1 MIEQDVPVT
10 HAVVIHPASRDKL
23 DRADARLEEATGL
36 AEALDLDVV
45 DAFITPLRKIEPG
58 RFFGSGKAIELG
70 EAIHAVKAKVAILDV
85 NLTPVQQRNLEKDW
99 DVKVIDRTGL
109 ILEIFG
115 QRAQTKEGV
124 LQVELARLA
133 YERSRLVR
141 TWTHLERQ
149 RGGGGFIAGP
159 GETQIETDRRLLD
172 NKMVKLRRQLDEVRR
187 TRGLHRQKRKDVPF
201 PTVALVGYTNSGK
214 STLFN
219 HLTGAKVLAKD
230 MPFATLDPTV
240 RGVRLPKGAQI
251 LLSDTVGFITDLP
264 TELVAAFR
272 ATLEE
277 VKEADLLVH
286 VVDASDPDRN
296 GRIKDVEAVLD
307 SIGAGPIHDQAT
319 LEAWNKVDVL
329 SVDGL
334 ADVDAII
341 EAGKTGVQ
349 PRIRMAI
356 SALNETGLDELQAAI
371 ETAISIENEVLVLK
385 LPPSEGRAIAWL
397 HSNGEVVSEETDP
410 DTGVLIGH
418 FRLTPI
424 DVGRFNSQFPKLAIP
439 VEDVPDEGWDT
450 QWNQFLE
457 ADEDKESD

>member
-1 MIEQDVPVT
+1 LIEQDVPVT
-10 HAVVIHPASRDKL
+10 HAVVIHPATRDKL
-23 DRADARLEEATGL
+23 ERAEARLEEATGL

-45 DAFITPLRKIEPG
+45 DAFVTPLRKIEPG
-58 RFFGSGKAIELG
+58 RFFGSGKVAELV

-172 NKMVKLRRQLDEVRR
+172 NRMVKLRRQLDEVRR

-219 HLTGAKVLAKD
+219 HMTGAKVLAKD

-286 VVDASDPDRN
+286 VVDASDPDRD
-296 GRIKDVEAVLD
+296 GRIKDVEDVLD
-307 SIGAGPIHDQAT
+307 SIEAGPAHDQAT
-319 LEAWNKVDVL
+319 VEAWNKVDAL
-329 SVDGL
+329 DSEAL
-334 ADVDAII
+334 QDVDALI
-341 EAGKTGVQ
+341 EAGMTGVQ
-349 PRIRMAI
+349 PRIRMPI
-356 SALNETGLDELQAAI
+356 SALHDQGLESLQNAI
-371 ETAISIENEVLVLK
+371 ETAISRENEILVLK
-385 LPPSEGRAIAWL
+385 LPPHAGKALAWL
-397 HSNGEVVSEETDP
+397 HRNSEVVSEETDSK
-410 DTGVLIGH
+410 TGTLIGR
-418 FRLTPI
+418 FRMTPI
-424 DVGRFNSQFPKLAIP
+424 DVGRFNSNFPELAIP
-439 VEDVPDEGWDT
+439 VDEIPDEGWNT
-450 QWNQFLE
+450 EWNNHDPE
-457 ADEDKESD
+457 EDVEED